1 MTMFLKKKFY
11 ILIVCKANVTR
22 SIYMHA
28 YMNKILN
35 RFIFT
40 KKIIIMSAGTNA
52 VNGSPPHEVIRHVA
66 NINKLSINNFKSK
79 QISSKMIKKANLILT
94 MEDEQKLFIVN
105 NFKNAN
111 HKTFKILEYKWNS
124 EEKIN
129 ENIPDPTGKT
139 TNEYKEFI
147 NVAHNECERILDEVS
162 RLN

>member
-79 QISSKMIKKANLILT
+79 QISSKMIKKAKSHCLSI
-94 MEDEQKLFIVN
+94 N
-105 NFKNAN
+105 NVSFQEADVINFDFDTAFCFRIMVVWPFVGY
-111 HKTFKILEYKWNS
+111 TFF
-124 EEKIN
+124 
-129 ENIPDPTGKT
+129 P
-139 TNEYKEFI
+139 
-147 NVAHNECERILDEVS
+147 
-162 RLN
+162 